1 MAVVGVP
8 AVPSFLWSDEQRS
21 IIEAPVIARLL
32 VEAGPGTGKTAVACG
47 RVAWLLDQAGVLGH
61 EILLIS
67 FTRTATAE
75 LRDRIADLSRT
86 QEGARSVRL
95 STIDSHAWSL
105 RQGCEAREAKLLG
118 GDLTFDV
125 NIERA
130 LKLLQDRDADALEF
144 LSSLR
149 HVLIDEAQDVVGQRA
164 EFIVALL
171 DALAFECGITAFA
184 DPAQA
189 IYGWASEKDED
200 EEANSSQRPCELL
213 DLVKNGRGD
222 LKPRALTHVYRTD
235 NPALLAMLHRS
246 RRVVLK
252 HGLLPR
258 ERYEGA
264 RGEIESFANGAPEYA
279 SKALES
285 APNSLVLC
293 RRRIEVLQ
301 QSRFVSGPFR
311 LRLPGLPIC
320 VEPWIGHLL
329 SEETGASL
337 TRSAFDGLWQSRYL
351 PALFESTRDDSWSL
365 LRTLAPDGPDRLSLR
380 ALRRLLARPKP
391 PIEVCTPDVGKHGP
405 ILGTIHA
412 SKGRE
417 ADSVI
422 LALPYDSKNAET
434 NWDEESRVLY
444 VAVTRARH
452 ELAIAKG
459 AHSYPPR
466 PLASG
471 RIYEPK
477 KASDRVHIGMA
488 GDVDETAHVMWEDA
502 ARVQRRLA
510 KLADDPQ
517 RLYAYAEKSWGWR
530 YRLYLVDPD
539 SKVLNQGP
547 LGQLSEGFNADLW
560 RLARL
565 RPYGPLKPGF
575 SIPDIR
581 MVAVRT
587 VSLGDD
593 YDARVQL
600 PYRDSKLFLAPVVHG
615 FPIVFFPKWNG
626 HT

>member
-1 MAVVGVP
+1 MVGAP
-8 AVPSFLWSDEQRS
+8 AVPGFPWSDDQRS

-32 VEAGPGTGKTAVACG
+32 VDAGPGTGKTAVACG
-47 RVAWLLDQAGVLGH
+47 RVAWLLDQAEVLGH

-67 FTRTATAE
+67 FTRTATCKR

-125 NIERA
+125 NIARA

-164 EFIVALL
+164 EFIVALF

-189 IYGWASEKDED
+189 IYGWASEEDED
-200 EEANSSQRPCELL
+200 EDAKANQRPCELL

-235 NPALLAMLHRS
+235 NPTLLAMLHRS

-252 HGLLPR
+252 HGLFPR
-258 ERYEGA
+258 ERYERA
-264 RGEIESFANGAPEYA
+264 RGEIESFANGAPDYA
-279 SKALES
+279 SEALKS

-301 QSRFVSGPFR
+301 QSRHVSGPFR

-337 TRSAFDGLWQSRYL
+337 TRSAFDGLWQNRYL

-365 LRTLAPDGPDRLSLR
+365 LRTLAPDGRDRLSLR

-405 ILGTIHA
+405 ILSTIHA

-444 VAVTRARH
+444 VAITRARH
-452 ELAIAKG
+452 ALAIAKG
-459 AHSYPPR
+459 AHSYPPP
-466 PLASG
+466 PLPSG
-471 RIYEPK
+471 RIYQPK
-477 KASDRVHIGMA
+477 KPAEQVHVGMA
-488 GDVDETAHVMWEDA
+488 GDVDETAHVMWENA

-517 RLYAYAEKSWGWR
+517 PLYAHSEQSWGYR
-530 YRLYLVDPD
+530 YRLYVADGD
-539 SKVLNQGP
+539 SNVLNQFHVG
-547 LGQLSEGFNADLW
+547 LLSEGFGADMW
-560 RLARL
+560 HLARL
-565 RPYGPLKPGF
+565 RTWAAFKPPNA
-575 SIPDIR
+575 IRDIR
-581 MVAVRT
+581 MLGVRT
-587 VSLGDD
+587 R
-593 YDARVQL
+593 AWAMITTRVFKC
-600 PYRDSKLFLAPVVHG
+600 RTATASCS
-615 FPIVFFPKWNG
+615 
-626 HT
+626 